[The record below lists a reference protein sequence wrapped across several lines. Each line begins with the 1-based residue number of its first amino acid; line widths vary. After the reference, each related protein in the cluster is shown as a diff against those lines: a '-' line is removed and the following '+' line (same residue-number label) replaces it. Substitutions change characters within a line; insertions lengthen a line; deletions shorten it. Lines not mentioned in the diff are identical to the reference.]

1 MSAVSQQQGPDNLES
16 WDGDVWQVAQS
27 LGRGERDAECM
38 YALSPA
44 VVWGPQNGF
53 PEMQVQAC
61 KCLQIRRRQDAPRY
75 HTACAHFRGAD
86 EAWPPLGLSR
96 RLEAVSAGLEPE
108 LPTRFGERH
117 VGFGDAGRARATS
130 SWHVNVMKPK

>member
-1 MSAVSQQQGPDNLES
+1 MQSACMHSALPLFG
-16 WDGDVWQVAQS
+16 
-27 LGRGERDAECM
+27 GRKMER
-38 YALSPA
+38 
-44 VVWGPQNGF
+44 F